1 MFLWLAD
8 IPRFCFSH
16 DDIRLV
22 VPSPCDVNIGLLAHE
37 NYFDISPTK
46 TIVKLKLFAPTER
59 YRTGA
64 PPCMGL
70 SENRVPLN
78 PRVLSSVSL
87 LELNFGGPNSQ
98 THRGFYRDTRGL
110 IGGLNEYDTCVYI
123 YIYTCV
129 FIRQKMCV

>member
-1 MFLWLAD
+1 M
-8 IPRFCFSH
+8 
-16 DDIRLV
+16 
-22 VPSPCDVNIGLLAHE
+22 
-37 NYFDISPTK
+37 
-46 TIVKLKLFAPTER
+46 KLKLFAPTER

-123 YIYTCV
+123 YIYMCIYPTKNVCLINLTCFFTDLLSMV
-129 FIRQKMCV
+129 CDFMVLPPVCIFKRHLYIYI

>member
-1 MFLWLAD
+1 
-8 IPRFCFSH
+8 
-16 DDIRLV
+16 
-22 VPSPCDVNIGLLAHE
+22 
-37 NYFDISPTK
+37 
-46 TIVKLKLFAPTER
+46 
-59 YRTGA
+59 
-64 PPCMGL
+64 MGL

-123 YIYTCV
+123 YIYIHVYLSDTKCV
-129 FIRQKMCV
+129 FN